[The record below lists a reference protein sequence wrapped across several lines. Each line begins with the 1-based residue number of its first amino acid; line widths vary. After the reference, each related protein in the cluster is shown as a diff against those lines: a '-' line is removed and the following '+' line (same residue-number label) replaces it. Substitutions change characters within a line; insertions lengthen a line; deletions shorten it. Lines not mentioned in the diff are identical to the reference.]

1 MTDENLSPEE
11 KKALTEYLGFGA
23 QLPEEKYN
31 VHSFLNKV
39 ATSDDTT
46 KTGNLKEEELG
57 IPKISLRTLKELSLI
72 SDRIV
77 GNTFFKDYYT
87 AKGEIL
93 TATSLSKDAKLIS
106 LAVVQKRQIEDLT
119 KTERKENKGWF
130 KPKEKPEGVQSQ

>member
-46 KTGNLKEEELG
+46 KTGNLTADELG
-57 IPKISLRTLKELSLI
+57 LPKISLRTLKELSLI
-72 SDRIV
+72 SDKIV
-77 GNTFFKDYYT
+77 GNSFFREYYT

>member
-1 MTDENLSPEE
+1 MTEENLSPEE

-119 KTERKENKGWF
+119 KIERKENKGWF